1 MRIDAYNK
9 IGQMYQVN
17 TKKPVNK
24 QSKAQKSDKIEISDF
39 GQSLAIAKQAFE
51 RKTGARGLRSIM
63 EKVMMD
69 VMYQIPSD
77 ETIEECVIT
86 KGAVEGNS
94 EPLLIHREVM
104 RRAR

>member
-39 GQSLAIAKQAFE
+39 GQSLAIAKQVVHDAPDV
-51 RKTGARGLRSIM
+51 RMDRVM
-63 EKVMMD
+63 ELKEQISSGK
-69 VMYQIPSD
+69 YQVSN
-77 ETIEECVIT
+77 EEIAD
-86 KGAVEGNS
+86 K
-94 EPLLIHREVM
+94 LLGQYFSVSV
-104 RRAR
+104 